1 MSGMNVPGLIRDAR
15 RRAALTQTELAE
27 RSGTSQATI
36 SAYEHGAK
44 TPTPATLA
52 RVLAAAGMPASEPA
66 SPLAALPDAIA
77 RDETTAAAIARD
89 GQIRLWWDDTP
100 IVFFF
105 SYEPLHNEAAR
116 NRRAVLLEGEGIPIL
131 GPVELAVFKTIF
143 DRTRDWADV
152 EAMLDAGNL
161 DADAVRDRL
170 IALVGRDDDRLG
182 ETLRRGPGGL

>member
-1 MSGMNVPGLIRDAR
+1 
-15 RRAALTQTELAE
+15 
-27 RSGTSQATI
+27 
-36 SAYEHGAK
+36 
-44 TPTPATLA
+44 
-52 RVLAAAGMPASEPA
+52 MPARPHA
-66 SPLAALPDAIA
+66 
-77 RDETTAAAIARD
+77 D
-89 GQIRLWWDDTP
+89 GAGR
-100 IVFFF
+100 VFF

-116 NRRAVLLEGEGIPIL
+116 NRRAVPFEGEAIPIL

-182 ETLRRGPGGL
+182 ETLRRGPGAYSGGWGPAQSGYSSLRQARGASSPGLGVRSSRNEWYGATNGSGAMTV